1 MFSRKAAQAL
11 VKGHKEAPVS
21 PLILIKKIMEY
32 EQFAKMR
39 YLFFFFPLFW
49 RAVLRRTVQEVLG
62 IFKVD
67 DIGT

>member
-39 YLFFFFPLFW
+39 YLFFFSLSFEEQFFGELY
-49 RAVLRRTVQEVLG
+49 
-62 IFKVD
+62 KKS
-67 DIGT
+67 